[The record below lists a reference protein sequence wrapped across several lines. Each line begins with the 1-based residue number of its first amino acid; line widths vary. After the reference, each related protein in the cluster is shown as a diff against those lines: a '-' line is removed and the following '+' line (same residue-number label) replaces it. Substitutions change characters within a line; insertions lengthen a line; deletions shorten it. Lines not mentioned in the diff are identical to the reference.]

1 MGISFKDSVIS
12 ECVNIL
18 KRKDVKDEIKA
29 LFQPI
34 IDMVLQEIYPY
45 IFLSM
50 IFVLISFLLILGIF
64 ILLLRNNRQ
73 PVKIPSLLKFS

>member
-45 IFLSM
+45 IFL
-50 IFVLISFLLILGIF
+50 LILTGT
-64 ILLLRNNRQ
+64 
-73 PVKIPSLLKFS
+73 